1 MTELAK
7 RTKILCSGCGREM
20 RDRKADDSPF
30 GICDPCLKQ
39 IRGEEDELFSE
50 RIPPAEHLAFGQ
62 VSKKYER
69 RK

>member
-1 MTELAK
+1 MTELTK
-7 RTKILCSGCGREM
+7 RAKILCSGCGTEI
-20 RDRKADDSPF
+20 RDREPDDSPF

-62 VSKKYER
+62 VSKKSER